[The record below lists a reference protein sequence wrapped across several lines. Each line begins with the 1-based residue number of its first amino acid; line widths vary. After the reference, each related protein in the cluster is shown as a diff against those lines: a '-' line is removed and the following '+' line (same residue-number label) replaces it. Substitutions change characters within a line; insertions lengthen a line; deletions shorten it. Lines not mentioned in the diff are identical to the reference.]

1 MTAENE
7 ALRRSGKSNG
17 RRRCGEIKGYGIA
30 ASLGAA
36 GLFFDQTLFGY
47 PAFVVLLVPA
57 TLFFDGDF
65 ANIVPYSVGR
75 SARGADH
82 GRL

>member
-1 MTAENE
+1 M
-7 ALRRSGKSNG
+7 
-17 RRRCGEIKGYGIA
+17 GYGIA

-65 ANIVPYSVGR
+65 ANIAPYSAEIFPVGL